1 MGTGID
7 IWSFGCLAFQIITGR
22 RLFPPSSWLDADDA
36 IRDVSLIQFSE
47 ILGPLPE
54 TMFNAW
60 TRGSSYFAEDRKTRL
75 PEMLDHGGKDGAFDF
90 VLREG
95 SDGGESEGEDAQDEK
110 EGDGEEGDDEEGSDG
125 EGVWGERD
133 DNEDAA
139 SMMSFGPWS
148 EPANASSKEWW
159 VMMTH
164 CNTLEQRLRKNRPE
178 DIDEA
183 EEQQI
188 LHLLR
193 WVFQY
198 EPAARPSAEEILT
211 HPWFKNTGQGEGEGA
226 STTI

>member
-7 IWSFGCLAFQIITGR
+7 IWSFGCLAFQITTGR

-47 ILGPLPE
+47 VLGPLPE

-75 PEMLDHGGKDGAFDF
+75 PEMLDPDGKDGAFDS
-90 VLREG
+90 VMRG
-95 SDGGESEGEDAQDEK
+95 DSDGGESEDEDARDE
-110 EGDGEEGDDEEGSDG
+110 GQGDDEEGSDG
-125 EGVWGERD
+125 EGDGEERD
-133 DNEDAA
+133 GDEDAA
-139 SMMSFGPWS
+139 SLMSFGSWS
-148 EPANASSKEWW
+148 EPSNASSKEWW

-164 CNTLEQRLRKNRPE
+164 CNTLEQRFRKNRPE

-198 EPAARPSAEEILT
+198 EPTARPTAEEILT
-211 HPWFKNTGQGEGEGA
+211 HPWFKDTGGEEEEGGGK